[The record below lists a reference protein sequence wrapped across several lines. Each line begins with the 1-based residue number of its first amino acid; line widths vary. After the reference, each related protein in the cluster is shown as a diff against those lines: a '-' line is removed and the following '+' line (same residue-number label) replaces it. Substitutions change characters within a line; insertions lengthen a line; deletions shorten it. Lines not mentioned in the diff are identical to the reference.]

1 MLAFGVPLCLCVII
15 VGLFAFPPTFPVSE
29 DGVAPEIGDTD
40 IVGGTQ
46 TDIIPKDPDGMYNA
60 LITLFLYNV
69 EYGDDTDNGCY
80 NESYYQD
87 SEAPEDGL
95 AESATYSLRFER
107 ENGVHEFRLEGN
119 ELTDLVS
126 GNTITLTD
134 RQVADLL
141 NGDTP
146 STDVYRNYNPVDLT
160 ASLSAVQWFPCRDGF
175 ENDDLWEVQA
185 DAYYDEGEPVFQR
198 FTERVEDTGYTNL
211 LDTAYDRNGGLT
223 ITRNETE
230 GADKAA
236 VQTLSLGA
244 APAFEFDSGNV
255 LHFDFEA
262 SDGWSIALT
271 FRDIQTVYV
280 YDTPSRKTVP
290 VSYTVTLDSAI
301 LQACDT
307 SDDGRFTGTLDL
319 YTALQALANEGDEA
333 AAAILSLKTVQVPQ
347 WTFTC
352 VGGEGSSLTMHKWLY
367 SAPDDENG
375 DDCVFACLNVMVGDY
390 AWGAGTRIQPL
401 TASDLAFYL
410 ERRSLV

>member
-1 MLAFGVPLCLCVII
+1 MKDLQQYKDAVLKRAEEKRREQQRARRRTLALCVPLCVCAVI
-15 VGLFAFPPTFPVSE
+15 VGLFVFPPTFPVSE
-29 DGVAPEIGDTD
+29 DSVAPEIGDTD

-46 TDIIPKDPDGMYNA
+46 TEITPKDPDGMYNA
-60 LITLFLYNV
+60 LMALFLYDT
-69 EYGDDTDNGCY
+69 EYGGVTDNGWID
-80 NESYYQD
+80 ESYFED

-95 AESATYSLRFER
+95 AESTAYSLRFER

-134 RQVADLL
+134 DQVNALL

-146 STDVYRNYNPVDLT
+146 STDVYGNYIT

-175 ENDDLWEVQA
+175 ENDDFWGVQTN
-185 DAYYDEGEPVFQR
+185 AYYDGIPFYQR

-211 LDTAYDRNGGLT
+211 LDTAYDRNGSLT

-236 VQTLSLGA
+236 VQTLSIEA

-271 FRDIQTVYV
+271 FRDIQTIYV
-280 YDTPSRKTVP
+280 YDTPSRRTVS

-319 YTALQALANEGDEA
+319 YAALQALANEGDEA
-333 AAAILSLKTVQVPQ
+333 AAAALSLKTVRVPQ

-375 DDCVFACLNVMVGDY
+375 DDCVFACLDVMLGEY
-390 AWGAGTRIQPL
+390 T
-401 TASDLAFYL
+401 
-410 ERRSLV
+410 